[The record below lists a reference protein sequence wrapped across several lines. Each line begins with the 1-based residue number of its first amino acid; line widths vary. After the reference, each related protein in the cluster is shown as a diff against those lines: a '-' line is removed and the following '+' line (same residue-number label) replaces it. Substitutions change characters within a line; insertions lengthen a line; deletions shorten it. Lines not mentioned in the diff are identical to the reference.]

1 VIYLTFPLFII
12 TKSLI
17 MTNEQKA
24 QLYNKLLFDYHQLG
38 NKIAALKSENLDPS
52 PQTLMEIKRLEK
64 EQQVLMGQVQR
75 LMM

>member
-1 VIYLTFPLFII
+1 
-12 TKSLI
+12 

-38 NKIAALKSENLDPS
+38 NKIAALKSENLEMT
-52 PQTLMEIKRLEK
+52 PQIMNEVRKMEKDQQILMS
-64 EQQVLMGQVQR
+64 QVQR